1 MGLESCGCLPR
12 RSGVFFFSFRAFLF
26 VVGGRF
32 EVMGRTDGEWLGWV
46 RGAACSSLP
55 AKPAA
60 AAGFVHH
67 VSDFFVWGME
77 KLHVLPL

>member
-1 MGLESCGCLPR
+1 MEWGARGAA
-12 RSGVFFFSFRAFLF
+12 RSAVFFFSFRAFLS

-32 EVMGRTDGEWLGWV
+32 EAMGRTDGGWLGWV
-46 RGAACSSLP
+46 GGAPCCSLP